1 MVVAFPHANMRS
13 LCELPPVISS
23 MISLEFTDD
32 PADFCEWVEDEG
44 IGAAGA
50 SIVFLFLVGSTDSVR
65 LLGVPNL
72 ARRSRTDPSETK
84 VSFLADG
91 LVAIAVVIDSVLED
105 SD

>member
-1 MVVAFPHANMRS
+1 
-13 LCELPPVISS
+13 
-23 MISLEFTDD
+23 
-32 PADFCEWVEDEG
+32 
-44 IGAAGA
+44 
-50 SIVFLFLVGSTDSVR
+50 
-65 LLGVPNL
+65 L